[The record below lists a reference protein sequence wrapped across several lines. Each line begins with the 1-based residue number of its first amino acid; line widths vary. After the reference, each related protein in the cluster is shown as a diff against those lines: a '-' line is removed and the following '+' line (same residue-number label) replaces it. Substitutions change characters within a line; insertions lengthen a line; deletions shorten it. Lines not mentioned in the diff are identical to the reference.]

1 MLKGTLGTM
10 LFERSL
16 CEKGSKEF
24 VAKLKRA
31 INF

>member
-1 MLKGTLGTM
+1 MYIEVM